1 MSNHKRLSLVPF
13 SVHLSVKMLQR
24 NSKNEFLS
32 HHQIFKM
39 DPKRRAELTALL
51 ETNRKACDVLEVQMR
66 RLNSECDKYLS
77 EIIIFEENKEKEKFV
92 KELLKDNFLVMTVE
106 EWCECFKEDTI
117 RTTRYYSN
125 DGHNFTTCHGEKL
138 RADDYYLN
146 ERFSR
151 YIDQFSIWLRSKRN
165 EPFNPP
171 IIGLETEDNSGATV
185 CRYIRYN

>member
-1 MSNHKRLSLVPF
+1 
-13 SVHLSVKMLQR
+13 
-24 NSKNEFLS
+24 
-32 HHQIFKM
+32 M
-39 DPKRRAELTALL
+39 DPKRRDELTGLL
-51 ETNRKACDVLEVQMR
+51 ETNRKARDVLEVQMQ
-66 RLNSECDKYLS
+66 RLDAERDKYLS
-77 EIIIFEENKEKEKFV
+77 EIIILEENEENEKIEKFV

-106 EWCECFKEDTI
+106 EWRECFKEDTI

-125 DGHNFTTCHGEKL
+125 DGRNFTTCYGQKL

-146 ERFSR
+146 DRFRR